1 MELPNDQLDYVRVY
15 RRDSPIGN
23 VIDAVL
29 NPSDVGDQLLQSLSG
44 KDAEKK
50 LSELRILLQEAAE
63 LISN

>member
-1 MELPNDQLDYVRVY
+1 VELPNDQLDYVRVY